1 MRAVCS
7 AYLSCLTREDDFGAV
22 DERDVITEF
31 LDALHVVGG
40 EHEGRSLGLEGKDLA
55 LEYLSIYGVKATEWL
70 IEDQQAGLMHDG
82 RDELDLL
89 LHPLRELFDAL
100 VPP

>member
-1 MRAVCS
+1 M
-7 AYLSCLTREDDFGAV
+7 
-22 DERDVITEF
+22 
-31 LDALHVVGG
+31 GG
-40 EHEGRSLGLEGKDLA
+40 EHESRSLSLEGKDLA
-55 LEYLSIYGVKATEWL
+55 LENLGIYGVKATEWL

-89 LHPLRELFDAL
+89 LHSLRELFDAL